1 VTDSI
6 ELIPLFPLNTV
17 LLPGVAL
24 PLHIFE
30 ERYKA
35 MVSRC
40 VLGGGRFG
48 VVLISAGQ
56 EVGGPAVPYGVG
68 TTARIVEIDKLDNGR
83 LNLVCV
89 GERRFRIVEHVEG
102 QPYQQARVEY
112 WPDQPEPD
120 CDVEELAAATRNAL
134 RQFLSL
140 GREDPGDALERLP
153 SSAVDL
159 ANVIAASLPLDLPER
174 QALLEKPGICA
185 RLRRI
190 SALLLEETGMLRAL
204 GAVRYIVARPSAFS
218 SN

>member
-1 VTDSI
+1 
-6 ELIPLFPLNTV
+6 
-17 LLPGVAL
+17 
-24 PLHIFE
+24 
-30 ERYKA
+30 
-35 MVSRC
+35 
-40 VLGGGRFG
+40 
-48 VVLISAGQ
+48 
-56 EVGGPAVPYGVG
+56 VGGPAVPYGVG
-68 TTARIVEIDKLDNGR
+68 TTARIVEIDKLDDGR

-89 GERRFRIVEHVEG
+89 GERRFRIVEQVEG

-112 WPDQPEPD
+112 WPDQPEPN
-120 CDVEELAAATRNAL
+120 CDVEPLAAATRNAL

-140 GREDPGDALERLP
+140 GREDPGDALARLP

-174 QALLEKPGICA
+174 QALLEQPGICA

-204 GAVRYIVARPSAFS
+204 GAVRYIAARPSSFS